1 MADVSIQIFEGG
13 TLGSVGESGCGKT
26 TCGRT
31 CAVVY
36 EAADGEVL
44 YKGRNI
50 HKMSNAE
57 KKEFTKHVQM
67 IFQDPY
73 SSLDSRLK
81 VHDIIVEGMRI
92 HKLVGSKEEEY
103 SGSVVKTKM

>member
-1 MADVSIQIFEGG
+1 
-13 TLGSVGESGCGKT
+13 
-26 TCGRT
+26 
-31 CAVVY
+31 
-36 EAADGEVL
+36 
-44 YKGRNI
+44 
-50 HKMSNAE
+50 
-57 KKEFTKHVQM
+57 M

-103 SGSVVKTKM
+103 SGSVVKAKM

>member
-1 MADVSIQIFEGG
+1 MAKLPAEEPVS
-13 TLGSVGESGCGKT
+13 ESMVRRMDKC
-26 TCGRT
+26 
-31 CAVVY
+31 Y
-36 EAADGEVL
+36 I
-44 YKGRNI
+44 GRNI

-92 HKLVGSKEEEY
+92 HKLVRSKEEEY
-103 SGSVVKTKM
+103 SGSVVKAKM

>member
-26 TCGRT
+26 ICGRT

-92 HKLVGSKEEEY
+92 HKLVRSKEEEY
-103 SGSVVKTKM
+103 SGSVVKAKM

>member
-26 TCGRT
+26 TWGRT

-92 HKLVGSKEEEY
+92 HKLVRSK
-103 SGSVVKTKM
+103 

>member
-57 KKEFTKHVQM
+57 KKE
-67 IFQDPY
+67 DPY

-92 HKLVGSKEEEY
+92 HKLVRSKEEEY
-103 SGSVVKTKM
+103 SGSVVKAKM